1 MAEVALA
8 ALYRAVKA
16 RLTENSGELW
26 GAKVFPDLAPSGT
39 QKPYVVYAWMGGG
52 EINARVQQDAEI
64 VLQVKLVTDQLAQ
77 AFSGAGRISTLFN
90 DADYSSAAALNAGS
104 EWAVLNVKQETIVHM
119 IETVDGR
126 QIYHAGHRFRFRME
140 RI

>member
-1 MAEVALA
+1 MAETAIA
-8 ALYRAVKA
+8 ALYRAVKQT
-16 RLTENSGELW
+16 LTASPGEVW
-26 GAKVFPDLAPSGT
+26 GGKVFPDLAPSGT
-39 QKPYVVYAWMGGG
+39 EKPYVVYSWAGGG
-52 EINARVQQDAEI
+52 EINARRVQDAEI
-64 VLQVKLVTDQLAQ
+64 VLQIKIVTETLAQ

>member
-52 EINARVQQDAEI
+52 EINERVQQDAEI
-64 VLQVKLVTDQLAQ
+64 VLQVKLVTEQLAQ
-77 AFSGAGRISTLFN
+77 AFVGAGRISTLLN
-90 DADYSSAAALNAGS
+90 DADYSSSEALNGGAD
-104 EWAVLNVKQETIVHM
+104 WYVLNVKQEGIVHM
-119 IETVDGR
+119 LETVDGG

-140 RI
+140 RV